1 MDLKSR
7 LLGLIAVRVVVGA
20 LVLGWAILIQRTQPG
35 EFPVDPF
42 LFLSAMMFGLSAVYG
57 AMLGLVNRHP
67 WLADVQLGADA
78 VLVSALIGLTGGVA
92 SFFSWLYVLPIIAA
106 STIRLRRGAL
116 QVAALSVLFYV
127 LLVGAQYLDA
137 VPAWFGLS
145 SLGRP
150 TERFAFYTVVINVVG
165 FAAVALLSGSL
176 AERLRAADAS
186 LADASHEIEDL
197 RAFNEY
203 VIDGL
208 QSGLVT
214 TDAESRVLT
223 FNRGAASILG
233 MPSTQAVGR
242 DARDVLQLSS
252 NVRAQLASVDPRR
265 SLRADID
272 YRTAAGSELEVGLMV
287 RVMAFPDGGTGH
299 LYTFQDITD
308 LRRLERE
315 SGLQQRLAAVGE
327 MAAGIAHE
335 IRNPLASMSGSIQV
349 LRQDLALNEEQTQLM
364 DIVLRESERLNDT
377 IRSFLAYARPQTFS
391 IARIDV
397 ARLVQDAARLL
408 RNSPEARDSHVV
420 DVESPPQPVWYEAD
434 ENQVRQIVWN
444 LASNGLRAMPEGGR
458 LLLSVE
464 TDTSGGH
471 SELVLSV
478 ADEGRGIPPEEVDNM
493 FQPFRSTFE
502 GGTGLGLAIVH
513 RIVSDYGGT
522 IRVSSTMGTGTTF
535 RVRLPVRN
543 APDVPGIVP
552 AKDGSLAS

>member
-7 LLGLIAVRVVVGA
+7 LVGLIAVRVVVGA
-20 LVLGWAILIQRTQPG
+20 LVLGWAVLVQWTQPG
-35 EFPVDPF
+35 EFPVGSF
-42 LFLSAMMFGLSAVYG
+42 FFLSAVIFGLSAVYS

-127 LLVGAQYLDA
+127 LLVAAQYVDA
-137 VPAWFGLS
+137 APDWFGFA

-150 TERFAFYTVVINVVG
+150 TGRFAFYTVAINVVG

-197 RAFNEY
+197 RAFSEY

-214 TDAESRVLT
+214 TDADSRVLT
-223 FNRGAASILG
+223 FNRGASSILG
-233 MPSTQAVGR
+233 IPSTQAVGR

-252 NVRAQLASVDPRR
+252 KVRAQLASVDPRR

-272 YRTAAGSELEVGLMV
+272 YRTATGSELEVGLMV

-299 LYTFQDITD
+299 LYTFQDVTD
-308 LRRLERE
+308 LRRLEHE
-315 SGLQQRLAAVGE
+315 SRLQQRLAAVGE

-349 LRQDLALNEEQTQLM
+349 LRQDLALNEEQGQLM

-391 IARIDV
+391 IARLDV
-397 ARLVQDAARLL
+397 AKVVQDAARLL
-408 RNSPEARDSHVV
+408 RNSPEARDTHAV
-420 DVESPPQPVWYEAD
+420 DVQSPPQPVWYEAD

-464 TDTSGGH
+464 TDSSGAH
-471 SELVLSV
+471 PEVVLSV
-478 ADEGRGIPPEEVDNM
+478 GDEGRGIPAEELDNM
-493 FQPFRSTFE
+493 FQPFRSSFE

-513 RIVSDYGGT
+513 RIVSDYGGV
-522 IRVSSTMGTGTTF
+522 IRVSSTIGTGTTF
-535 RVRLPVRN
+535 RVRLPVRS
-543 APDVPGIVP
+543 ALDVPSIVP
-552 AKDGSLAS
+552 GEDGNLAS